1 MPKSK
6 PTGKT
11 QKKKIVS
18 PIDDP
23 YLSLWVL
30 LDQTRDTIAKAREL
44 ELDHYKL
51 SRVQVAVLYTL
62 MSENRGLTIAEIA
75 NWNVREHNSVL
86 SLVNRM
92 DRIGLVNKVRNA
104 NDNKVRI
111 ILTEKGRKLYT
122 NASRLSLEMI
132 FSILSEEEKKQL
144 ESTLKKLRTTSRE
157 LLGIGYKPPFLPK

>member
-1 MPKSK
+1 MPESKPKSK
-6 PTGKT
+6 E
-11 QKKKIVS
+11 QKKKVVS

-30 LDQTRDTIAKAREL
+30 FDQTRDTIAKAREL

-62 MSENRGLTIAEIA
+62 MSENRGLTISEIA

-92 DRIGLVNKVRNA
+92 DKLGLVKKMRNA
-104 NDNKVRI
+104 NANKVKI
-111 ILTEKGRKLYT
+111 LLTEKGRKLYT
-122 NASRLSLEMI
+122 NATRLSLEMI
-132 FSILSEEEKKQL
+132 FSILSEEEKEKM
-144 ESTLKKLRTTSRE
+144 ESILKKLRTKSRE